1 MAGRWELTDEQWEL
15 IEPILR
21 PARRKDNRGR
31 PRHDKLPPIGH
42 ALGIIHR
49 KLPWLRAAGML
60 AHAAKAFM
68 RWVLDQRTRPDTNLG
83 PIGCRR
89 GSDNASCS
97 GLLRSKLANPAFISR
112 LLTEG
117 LIESDLSSTPRSQIH
132 RPLRCCRFWCRLS
145 RRQFRPTWKI
155 RATRQ
160 RDRWKRIPG
169 QYVLHPRQD

>member
-42 ALGIIHR
+42 ALGITHR

-68 RWVLDQRTRPDTNLG
+68 RWVLEQRTLVQLG
-83 PIGCRR
+83 AGEAPITP
-89 GSDNASCS
+89 
-97 GLLRSKLANPAFISR
+97 LAPVYSVPN
-112 LLTEG
+112 LLT
-117 LIESDLSSTPRSQIH
+117 
-132 RPLRCCRFWCRLS
+132 RPLFLGS
-145 RRQFRPTWKI
+145 
-155 RATRQ
+155 
-160 RDRWKRIPG
+160 
-169 QYVLHPRQD
+169 